1 MCLFHRRQLD
11 LKSRRIF
18 IAGNL
23 CLISGL
29 MLTRTLF
36 AVGFGHRHPA
46 IYDGLRLL
54 LIGCA
59 VCLLYWFARRS
70 CGCASRS

>member
-18 IAGNL
+18 AAGNL
-23 CLISGL
+23 CLASGL
-29 MLTRTLF
+29 MLTHF
-36 AVGFGHRHPA
+36 EVGFGHRHPA

-59 VCLLYWFARRS
+59 ISLLYWSARRS
-70 CGCASRS
+70 GGCASRS

>member
-11 LKSRRIF
+11 PKTRRIF
-18 IAGNL
+18 VAGNL
-23 CLISGL
+23 CLTSGL

-36 AVGFGHRHPA
+36 ADSFGHHHPA
-46 IYDGLRLL
+46 LYDGLRFLL
-54 LIGCA
+54 LGCA

-70 CGCASRS
+70 GGCASRS

>member
-1 MCLFHRRQLD
+1 
-11 LKSRRIF
+11 
-18 IAGNL
+18 
-23 CLISGL
+23 

-36 AVGFGHRHPA
+36 ADSFGHRHPA
-46 IYDGLRLL
+46 LYDGLRFLL
-54 LIGCA
+54 LGCA